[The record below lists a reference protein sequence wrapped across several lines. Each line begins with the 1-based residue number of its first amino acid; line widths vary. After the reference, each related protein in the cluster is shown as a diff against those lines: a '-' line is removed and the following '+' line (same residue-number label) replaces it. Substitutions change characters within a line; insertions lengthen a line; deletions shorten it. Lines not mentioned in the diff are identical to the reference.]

1 MSTNIIEVFRLS
13 FHVGSKAILRDVSLA
28 IREGEWVS
36 IVGPNGAGKTTLL
49 KCLARI
55 HKVGAGQIRIVGKP
69 QEKYGQKDFA
79 REVAYVPQAN
89 GPAPPFTTYE
99 FVLMARYPYLRSS
112 FSFLRREDQSAVQ
125 EALGMTGTAHLA
137 ERGLAT
143 LSGGERQKVSIAAA
157 LAQRTRILLL
167 DEPAT
172 FLDPGHEADIH
183 RLLARINRERN
194 LTVVS
199 VTHDIN
205 SAVLMSS
212 RILALKDGRKLFW
225 GCPEELMNNEILQRV
240 YDKPFQFVDHPQ
252 TGRRIVVAD
261 AP

>member
-1 MSTNIIEVFRLS
+1 MSTSIVEVFRLS
-13 FHVGSKAILRDVSLA
+13 FHVGSKMILRDVSMA
-28 IREGEWVS
+28 IHEGEWVS

-49 KCLARI
+49 KCLGRI
-55 HKVGAGQIRIVGKP
+55 HKVGEGQIRIAGKP
-69 QEKYGQKDFA
+69 QEKYGQKEFA

-99 FVLMARYPYLRSS
+99 FVLMGRYPYLRT
-112 FSFLRREDQSAVQ
+112 FSFPRREDEAAVQ
-125 EALGMTGTAHLA
+125 EALDMTGTAHLA

-143 LSGGERQKVSIAAA
+143 LSGGERQKVSMAAA
-157 LAQRTRILLL
+157 LAQQTGILLL

-172 FLDPGHEADIH
+172 FLDPGQEADIH
-183 RLLARINRERN
+183 RLLGRINQERN
-194 LTVVS
+194 LTVIS

-205 SAVLMSS
+205 SAALMSD
-212 RILALKDGRKLFW
+212 RILALKDGRKLFC
-225 GCPEELMNNEILQRV
+225 GCPEELMDNEILQRV